1 MVETFQTGVFPDE
14 LKLADITPTYKKED
28 PTNVKNYRP
37 ISVLPTVSKIFER
50 LIQKQLSLHFNQYLS
65 PFLCGYRKGFNT
77 QHALITLIEKWK
89 LSLDSNGYA
98 GAIIMDLSK
107 AFDTINHDLLI
118 AKLNAYGFQK
128 KALILI
134 KSYLDNRWQRTK
146 INTSFSS
153 WTELLCGVPQGS
165 VLGPLL
171 FNIYINDLFFINEQ
185 TDVCNFADDTTFYV
199 CDDNLK
205 SLVDRLEHDS
215 FLAIEW
221 FQANYMKLNTD
232 KCHLLLA
239 GQKYEQVWANI
250 GNDKIWESQNEKLL
264 GVTSVQR

>member
-1 MVETFQTGVFPDE
+1 MRDTIDNAINKFEFHPSILKIKEKVILSTFNFVEPSLDEVEKEIKALNPKKANTFNNIPTKILKQNVDICCPVLYKLVVEAFQTGVFPDE

-28 PTNVKNYRP
+28 PTNTKNYRP

-50 LIQKQLSLHFNQYLS
+50 LIQKQLSSHFNQHLS

-89 LSLDSNGYA
+89 LSLDKNGYA

-118 AKLNAYGFQK
+118 AKLNAYGFEK
-128 KALILI
+128 NALILI

-153 WTELLCGVPQGS
+153 
-165 VLGPLL
+165 
-171 FNIYINDLFFINEQ
+171 
-185 TDVCNFADDTTFYV
+185 
-199 CDDNLK
+199 
-205 SLVDRLEHDS
+205 
-215 FLAIEW
+215 
-221 FQANYMKLNTD
+221 
-232 KCHLLLA
+232 
-239 GQKYEQVWANI
+239 
-250 GNDKIWESQNEKLL
+250 
-264 GVTSVQR
+264 